1 VEPFK
6 IHSDLKLGVA
16 TAATQI
22 EGGDQNNSFY
32 EFSLIKGRIKDDTTP
47 FVANQHYRKYKLD
60 AKLMSDMHIQV
71 YRMSLEWSRIEP
83 ELGEFNAAAMQHYID
98 EIMELNLKGIKVL
111 VTLHHFSN
119 PVWFEK
125 KKAFLDKNNN
135 KYFEEYVDYVSKHLN
150 GVAYEICTIN
160 VPNIYAFTSYVKG
173 IWPPAHKS
181 VKEAKIVMRNLAHCH
196 VEAYKIL
203 HKNISDCRVG
213 FANHLVYF
221 APKSKRNIFD
231 RMEAKSFTSMFQDS
245 IMKAMGYGKR
255 TRFLGSI
262 GEKSGKY
269 YDFIGI
275 NYYLRNV
282 VHNRKVTTDENAI
295 TNDLGWEIYP
305 EGLRKL
311 CEKEHKIFKSDIY
324 VTENGTCDSKDE
336 FRSKYIYD
344 HVRAISDLE
353 FVKAYYHWTFIDN
366 WEWAEG
372 QTAKFG
378 LVDLDYKS
386 QVRTI
391 RESGYMYTDLIDN
404 GGVTQE
410 MIDKYLN

>member
-1 VEPFK
+1 MEPFK

-60 AKLMSDMHIQV
+60 TKLMSDMHIQV
-71 YRMSLEWSRIEP
+71 YRMSIEWSRIEP
-83 ELGEFNAAAMQHYID
+83 KLGEFDSTAMQHYID

-119 PVWFEK
+119 PIWFEK

-150 GVAYEICTIN
+150 GIAYEFCTIN
-160 VPNIYAFTSYVKG
+160 EPNIYAFTSYFQGV
-173 IWPPAHKS
+173 WPPAHKS

-221 APKSKRNIFD
+221 APKNKRNLFD
-231 RMEAKSFTSMFQDS
+231 RLEAKSFANMFQDS
-245 IMKAMGYGKR
+245 IMKAMAYGKR

-282 VHNRKVTTDENAI
+282 VHKRKVTTDENAI

-324 VTENGTCDSKDE
+324 VTENGTCDHKDE

-344 HVRAISDLE
+344 HIKAISDLE

-386 QVRTI
+386 QVRTV
-391 RESGYMYTDLIDN
+391 RESGHMYTDLIDS

>member
-1 VEPFK
+1 MEPFK

-22 EGGDQNNSFY
+22 EGGNQNNSFY

-47 FVANQHYRKYKLD
+47 FVADQHYRKYMLD
-60 AKLMSDMHIQV
+60 TQLMSEMHIQV
-71 YRMSLEWSRIEP
+71 YRMSIEWARIEP
-83 ELGEFNAAAMQHYID
+83 KLGEFDKIAMQHYID
-98 EIMELNLKGIKVL
+98 EIMGLNLKGIKVL

-119 PVWFEK
+119 PIWFEK

-135 KYFEEYVDYVSKHLN
+135 KYFEEYVDYVSRNLS
-150 GVAYEICTIN
+150 GVAREFCTIN
-160 VPNIYAFTSYVKG
+160 EPNIYAFTSYVKG

-196 VEAYKIL
+196 VEAYKII
-203 HKNISDCRVG
+203 HKNIPDCKVG

-221 APKSKRNIFD
+221 DPKSKRNIFD
-231 RMEAKSFTSMFQDS
+231 VMEAKSITSMFQDS
-245 IMKAMGYGKR
+245 IMKAMAYGKR

-262 GEKSGKY
+262 GEKNGKY
-269 YDFIGI
+269 FDFIGI
-275 NYYLRNV
+275 NYYLRSV
-282 VHNRKVTTDENAI
+282 VHKRKVTTDVNAV

-344 HVRAISDLE
+344 HIKAISDLE

-386 QVRTI
+386 QKRTI
-391 RESGYMYTDLIDN
+391 RESGHLYTDLIDT
-404 GGVTQE
+404 GGFTQE